1 MEIRITGRIGTFNTI
16 DLAIT
21 LPPEVAAVFTPRIFT
36 AGNTQPSDIMSGY
49 LDWLEEKKRRK
60 QDDEE

>member
-1 MEIRITGRIGTFNTI
+1 MEIRITGCIGTFNTI

-21 LPPEVAAVFTPRIFT
+21 LPPEIAAAFTPRVSI
-36 AGNTQPSDIMSGY
+36 AGNTQPQDIMNGY
-49 LDWLEEKKRRK
+49 LDWLEEKNRRK